1 MLTARATCAFNARS
15 TSRRPSLRASPSL
28 APRVSSRV
36 SAKSDDELYIELEK
50 INAANNKKNAE
61 DWISNW
67 SKKRDEP
74 VDEEALARE
83 AEERARAEE
92 ARLEEARVYR
102 YVFAHDL
109 LGDAKESFAKMYLS
123 DALGTIGITLE
134 SPDLTGGDSS
144 YTITSAV
151 KKLGEVVESGAK
163 ERPVRLIGTF
173 VHLVNLNLQLE
184 RVKAR
189 IQRRHD

>member
-1 MLTARATCAFNARS
+1 MIASHATMAFNAR
-15 TSRRPSLRASPSL
+15 TTPPSRRPWSRTSTPSL
-28 APRVSSRV
+28 APRVGRRV
-36 SAKSDDELYIELEK
+36 ASKSDDELYVELEK

-61 DWISNW
+61 DWISSW

-102 YVFAHDL
+102 YIFAHDL

-134 SPDLTGGDSS
+134 SPDLVDGDSL
-144 YTITSAV
+144 YTVTKAV

-163 ERPVRLIGTF
+163 ERPVRLIGTLF
-173 VHLVNLNLQLE
+173 V
-184 RVKAR
+184 
-189 IQRRHD
+189 

>member
-1 MLTARATCAFNARS
+1 MIASRATTAFNARTTPS
-15 TSRRPSLRASPSL
+15 SRRPSSRTSTPSL
-28 APRVSSRV
+28 APRVGRRV
-36 SAKSDDELYIELEK
+36 ASKSDDELYVELEK

-61 DWISNW
+61 DWISSW

-102 YVFAHDL
+102 YIFAHDL

-134 SPDLTGGDSS
+134 SPDLVDGDSS
-144 YTITSAV
+144 YTVTKAV

-163 ERPVRLIGTF
+163 ERPVRLIGTLF
-173 VHLVNLNLQLE
+173 V
-184 RVKAR
+184 
-189 IQRRHD
+189 